1 MNTQKEIAI
10 DRALTLL
17 KAVGYEYAVKF
28 PDGTLITNGLDV
40 VEKKRRKVRKEMNK
54 PMGTYT
60 KVLRD
65 HGFEAMEIGD
75 EIFFPKEYFTKND
88 LEIRSMQSSCTALAS
103 KIFGSG
109 VIKAT
114 VPREGERAGGL
125 EIFRGVGSLEIGGE

>member
-28 PDGTLITNGLDV
+28 PDGTLITNGLEV
-40 VEKKRRKVRKEMNK
+40 IEKRKRKVRKEMLK

-60 KVLRD
+60 KLLRD

-75 EIFFPKEYFTKND
+75 EIFFDKEFFEKND
-88 LEIRSMQSSCTALAS
+88 LEVRSMQSSCTALAS
-103 KIFGSG
+103 KVFGSG

-114 VPREGERAGGL
+114 VPRGGDRAGGL
-125 EIFRGVGSLEIGGE
+125 EIFRGVGSLEIGDE

>member
-1 MNTQKEIAI
+1 MNTQREIAM

-28 PDGTLITNGLDV
+28 PDGTLITNGLEV
-40 VEKKRRKVRKEMNK
+40 VEKKKRKVRKEMLK

-60 KVLRD
+60 KLLRD

-75 EIFFPKEYFTKND
+75 EIFFPKDFFDKND

-103 KIFGSG
+103 KVFGSC

-114 VPREGERAGGL
+114 VPREGDRAGGL
-125 EIFRGVGSLEIGGE
+125 EIFRGVGSFDIGGE

>member
-1 MNTQKEIAI
+1 MNTQREIAI

-28 PDGTLITNGLDV
+28 PDGTLITNGLEV
-40 VEKKRRKVRKEMNK
+40 VEKKKRKVRKEMLK

-60 KVLRD
+60 KLLRD

-75 EIFFPKEYFTKND
+75 EIFFPKDFFEKND

-103 KIFGSG
+103 
-109 VIKAT
+109 
-114 VPREGERAGGL
+114 
-125 EIFRGVGSLEIGGE
+125 